1 MRKILVCL
9 LVIGLFLGGCFSK
22 ENSSDLNSNDA
33 VSEQTKF
40 EEFLQQEFVD
50 SLSSSK
56 ISAHFSV
63 EDLSAFGL
71 EDMEV
76 SMGDVE
82 EYDFESLKQ
91 SISSLKKINRDLLT
105 DEQKSYYD
113 RYLWMLELN
122 AEYEGLED
130 YSFVFS
136 VNSGINANL
145 ITIFTEYVLRS
156 EEDIQ
161 DLVIY
166 LNETRGYFQQCLD
179 MTKKQV
185 SKGIVQSNYAIDGII
200 DQCNRFLNAKENEI
214 IKVVS
219 SRIDAFE
226 PLSDAKKAMY
236 KQQVYDAVHESV
248 IPAYQDVVAYFTSL
262 KGVQKNNG
270 ALANWED
277 GKKYYEV
284 LLKDNCSADIS
295 VKEAKK
301 LLEDAIDEAIASMI
315 RIMQRNP
322 NAYDELSFSLD
333 LNANESLE
341 DLKEK
346 IQKNYP
352 ASANVNYMVDY
363 LDPSI
368 AGEYI
373 VAYYLIPPVDNYKDN
388 VIRVNPSCTDL
399 YSTLA
404 HEGYPG
410 HLYQNTYA
418 LEHNYHPIANILNYI
433 GYSEG
438 WAVYVEM
445 DSYNMMD
452 VNLSKDAITL
462 AQMDTYLSHYL
473 VCLADIMVHYE
484 GASVEDVE
492 DYMYQYGMN
501 GAYIYEIVLQEAGT
515 YLPYGMGYL
524 QMSTLQKKTEK
535 ALKEKYDAKEFHEVI
550 LNAGDCSFD
559 YLEKQVD
566 AYIKSKK

>member
-1 MRKILVCL
+1 MRKILVCFL
-9 LVIGLFLGGCFSK
+9 TIGLLLSGCFHK
-22 ENSSDLNSNDA
+22 EVVDLSGEKA
-33 VSEQTKF
+33 VVEQTKF
-40 EEFLQQEFVD
+40 DDFLKQEFTD
-50 SLSSSK
+50 TLAGSK

-63 EDLSAFGL
+63 EDLGAYGL

-76 SMGDVE
+76 SLGTVE
-82 EYDFESLKQ
+82 AYDFDALKT
-91 SISSLKKINRDLLT
+91 SISTMKSFNRDLLT
-105 DEQKSYYD
+105 ENQKSYYD

-130 YSFVFS
+130 FAFIFS

-161 DLVIY
+161 DLIVY
-166 LNETRGYFQQCLD
+166 LNETRSYFGECLS
-179 MTKKQV
+179 MTQKHV
-185 SKGIVQSNYAIDGII
+185 DKGIIQSDYAIDAII
-200 DQCNRFLNAKENEI
+200 DQCNRFLDAKENEI

-219 SRIDAFE
+219 NRIDAFE
-226 PLSDAKKAMY
+226 PLSYDKKQAY
-236 KQQVYDAVHESV
+236 KKQVRDAVNTSV
-248 IPAYQDVVAYFTSL
+248 IPAYQDVVKYFTAL
-262 KGVQKNNG
+262 KGTQKNNG
-270 ALANWED
+270 ALCNWAD

-284 LLKDNCSADIS
+284 LLKDNCSADIT

-301 LLEDAIDEAIASMI
+301 LLEDAIDDSILEMVK
-315 RIMQRNP
+315 IMQKNP
-322 NAYDELSFSLD
+322 DAYDELYYTLD
-333 LNANESLE
+333 INANEALI
-341 DLKEK
+341 DLQEK
-346 IQKNYP
+346 IQENYP
-352 ASANVNYMVDY
+352 EAADVKYVVDY

-373 VAYYLIPPVDNYKDN
+373 VAYYLIPPVDNFKEN

-418 LEHNYHPIANILNYI
+418 LEHNYHPIANVLNYI
-433 GYSEG
+433 GYTEG

-452 VNLSKDAITL
+452 VHLSKDAITL
-462 AQMDTYLSHYL
+462 AQMNTYLSHYL

-484 GASVEDVE
+484 GATKEDVE
-492 DYMYQYGMN
+492 DYMYQYGMD
-501 GAYIYEIVLQEAGT
+501 GAYIYEVVLQEAGT

-524 QMSTLQKKTEK
+524 QMSALQQKAEK
-535 ALKEKYDAKEFHEVI
+535 ALGKKYQAKEFHEVV
-550 LNAGDCSFD
+550 LNAGDCSYD
-559 YLEKQVD
+559 YLEQQVD
-566 AYIKSKK
+566 EYIKMKK